1 MKSFLS
7 MLKNSKIT
15 SIAIGKFDGVHIA
28 HQKLFKELDKN
39 ACVLVI
45 STISRQKQTD
55 KRMIRYLCPLRVR
68 EQLIPYMTRLLPF
81 ESICNWNG
89 EEFVRYIREKLP
101 NLRKIVVGYDFRF
114 GKNKSYGADDLK
126 NLFNAEVAIVPEI
139 KIQNIPLHSS
149 IIKELIMFGDI
160 ALANKLLGWNYRI
173 FGKVVSGQNLGSKE
187 LYPTINLK
195 VNDFVLPG
203 NGVYAS
209 FTQIKSEIFPSVSFV
224 GNRLSTD
231 RKFGIESH
239 ILDKNIILNQK
250 STEIIF
256 IDKIRDNKRFES
268 FLELKSQIS
277 SDILKAKK
285 ILKFKP

>member
-1 MKSFLS
+1 MP
-7 MLKNSKIT
+7 KNSQIT

-28 HQKLFKELDKN
+28 HQKLFQELDEN
-39 ACVLVI
+39 GCALVI
-45 STISRQKQTD
+45 GAISRSS
-55 KRMIRYLCPLRVR
+55 RSLCPLKER
-68 EQLIPYMTRLLPF
+68 ERRIPHVAYLLPF
-81 ESICNWNG
+81 EGIRHWSG
-89 EEFVRYIREKLP
+89 EEFVQYIREKLP

-126 NLFNAEVAIVPEI
+126 SLFDKEVAIISEI
-139 KIQNIPLHSS
+139 KIQDIPLHSS

-173 FGKVVSGQNLGSKE
+173 FGKVISGQNLGSQE

-195 VNDFVLPG
+195 VGDFVLPG

-209 FTQIKSEIFPSVSFV
+209 FTCLESGIFPSVSFV

-239 ILDKNIILNQK
+239 ILDKNIILDQK
-250 STEIIF
+250 IVEIIF
-256 IDKIRDNKRFES
+256 VDKIRDNKRFES
-268 FLELKSQIS
+268 LVELKSQITN
-277 SDILKAKK
+277 DILEAKK
-285 ILKFKP
+285 ILKNKHI